1 MRAFLSR
8 FDFLLFAITLL
19 GLAAGAG
26 FTAFDVPLYASI
38 SFASGT
44 ALVLIALIVI
54 IIRSL
59 ARGAVGLDIVAAL
72 SMAGS
77 LALGEWVAGNVV
89 ALMFAGGQVLEA
101 YAQARA
107 RKDMTALI
115 SRAPRRAQIYRGR
128 EIEEIAVE
136 AIQPGDL
143 LMIRPGDVLPVD
155 GQLSSDDA
163 LFDESV
169 MTGEAAPVHHQK
181 GDALL
186 SGITNIGGAID
197 LVATTDVRA
206 SAFAAIIRMV
216 EDAEAQKA
224 PMARLA
230 DRHAISFLVFT
241 IMLAAFAFL
250 YSGDPVRALAVF
262 VVATPCPLI
271 LAVPVAIVA
280 GLSRAAKQGVLVKH
294 GGALETL
301 AETKTILF
309 DKTGTLTRGEPVLR
323 DVVVAPGFDRR
334 DVIRAAGALCQG
346 STHVVSAALA
356 RAAALECGALPVP
369 SAVIES
375 AGEGVSG
382 VVEGKRIAVGT
393 FPFVSRMGSPEGW
406 HPVARDLVASETGL
420 IAAIGIE
427 GAMIGFARFVDAVRP
442 EAAEVFQDLRA
453 LSISRTVLLTGDR
466 REVAEEIG
474 RGLSLNQIIAEAT
487 PAGKVEAVIREKSRA
502 VTAMVGDGV
511 NDAPALAAADVGIAL
526 GVRGAGAP
534 AEAAD
539 IVLLVDRLDALPE
552 AILIARRSFSIAR
565 QSVYAGLAFSALG
578 MIFAAFGYLQ
588 PVKGAIL
595 QEFIDVAVILNAL
608 RALSDKKTVTIQH

>member
-8 FDFLLFAITLL
+8 FDFLLFAMTLL
-19 GLAAGAG
+19 GLMAGAG
-26 FTAFDVPLYASI
+26 FSAFDLPLYASV
-38 SFASGT
+38 SFATGT
-44 ALVLIALIVI
+44 TLVLITLIVI

-59 ARGAVGLDIVAAL
+59 ARGSVGLDIVAAL

-115 SRAPRRAQIYRGR
+115 SRAPRYAQRYRGL
-128 EIEEIAVE
+128 EIEVIAVE
-136 AIQPGDL
+136 LIKPGDR

-155 GQLSSDDA
+155 GQLLSDDA

-169 MTGEAAPVHHQK
+169 MTGEAQPVAHK
-181 GDALL
+181 KDDALL
-186 SGITNIGGAID
+186 SGITNLGGAVD

-230 DRHAISFLVFT
+230 DRHALSFLVFT
-241 IMLAAFAFL
+241 IALAAFAFL
-250 YSGDPVRALAVF
+250 HSGDAVRALAVF

-309 DKTGTLTRGEPVLR
+309 DKTGTLTRGEPVLS
-323 DVVVAPGFDRR
+323 DVVVAPGLDRKK
-334 DVIRAAGALCQG
+334 VLSAAGALCQG

-356 RAAALECGALPVP
+356 KAAFEECGTLAVP

-382 VVEGKRIAVGT
+382 RVDGLSLAVGT
-393 FPFVSRMGSPEGW
+393 FPFVTRMGSTEGW

-420 IAAIGIE
+420 VAAIGID
-427 GAMIGFARFVDAVRP
+427 GAMSGLARFVDAVRP
-442 EAAEVFQDLRA
+442 EAADVFVELRKLA
-453 LSISRTVLLTGDR
+453 ISRTVLLTGDR
-466 REVAEEIG
+466 REVAETIAK
-474 RGLSLNQIIAEAT
+474 GLSLNHIIAEAT
-487 PAGKVEAVIREKSRA
+487 PAGKVEAVIHEKARA

-565 QSVYAGLAFSALG
+565 QSVYAGLGLSALG
-578 MIFAAFGYLQ
+578 MIFAALGYLQ
-588 PVKGAIL
+588 PVEGAIL
-595 QEFIDVAVILNAL
+595 QEVIDVAVILNAL
-608 RALSDKKTVTIQH
+608 RALGGKKSVTIAH